1 MWTGVWFLA
10 NIVFVVCVIAYLFA
24 HRSVSEARHT
34 EAEPNKI
41 QSLVRRRKALG
52 IASLVMFLV
61 MAGSFMMNM
70 KVNG

>member
-1 MWTGVWFLA
+1 MWTGIWFMT

-24 HRSVSEARHT
+24 HRSVSEAKHT
-34 EAEPNKI
+34 KAEVSKI
-41 QSLVRRRKALG
+41 QSLILRRKVLG